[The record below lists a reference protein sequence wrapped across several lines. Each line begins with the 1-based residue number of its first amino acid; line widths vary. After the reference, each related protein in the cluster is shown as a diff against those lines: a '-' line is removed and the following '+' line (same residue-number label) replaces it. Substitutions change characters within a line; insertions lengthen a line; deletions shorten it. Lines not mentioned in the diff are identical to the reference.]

1 MDRLTAAEVFATIVM
16 RGSLTGAAEALE
28 MSRPMVS
35 RYLAEMES
43 WAGARLL
50 HRTTRRV
57 SLTPAGEETLTR
69 CQRMLEAASDMAV
82 APASGEDVP
91 AGLLRIACSQSLAE
105 VVLAAAVAAYL
116 QRHPKVAIDLQI
128 GARAVNLVEER
139 IDLAIRITNDI
150 DPNLIAR
157 PFAQCASV
165 VCASPGWVAAHGAPH
180 TPQELAIHNCLTYSY
195 FGKSLWEFEQK
206 NTDGRHERIAVP
218 VSGNL
223 SANETQVL
231 LAAAVEGAGIALQPL
246 YAAAPLIA
254 QGRLVP
260 LLPDCVPQALG
271 VHGIYASR
279 RQMSAALRTLIDF
292 LAGWFADPSRWT
304 QHPAQ
309 PRPRPPAAPAAA
321 AAGSPGPGAGGSP
334 HA

>member
-1 MDRLTAAEVFATIVM
+1 MDRLTAADVFVTIAA
-16 RGSLTGAAEALE
+16 RGSLTGAADALG
-28 MSRPMVS
+28 MSRPMVT
-35 RYLAEMES
+35 RYLAEMEN

-57 SLTPAGEETLTR
+57 SLTPAGEEALARCRQMLDVAATMPSTL
-69 CQRMLEAASDMAV
+69 AASDEQ
-82 APASGEDVP
+82 PR
-91 AGLLRIACSQSLAE
+91 GLLRIACSQSLAE
-105 VVLAAAVAAYL
+105 AVLAAAVAAYL
-116 QRHPKVAIDLQI
+116 RRHPQVAIDLHI

-165 VCASPGWVAAHGAPH
+165 VCASPEWVAEHGAPR
-180 TPQELAIHNCLTYSY
+180 TAEDLALHNCLTYSY
-195 FGKSLWEFEQK
+195 FGKSLWEFERK
-206 NTDGRHERIAVP
+206 VGRKRERIAVP

-231 LAAAVEGAGIALQPL
+231 LAAAAQGAGIAMQPL

-254 QGRLVP
+254 DGRLVA

-279 RQMSAALRTLIDF
+279 KQMSTALRTLIDF
-292 LAGWFADPSRWT
+292 LALWFADPAHWV
-304 QHPAQ
+304 PDV
-309 PRPRPPAAPAAA
+309 PAPARRKVGSLQAA
-321 AAGSPGPGAGGSP
+321 RVSPLSSP
-334 HA
+334 